1 MDIGGPKFLFIL
13 LGRVFL
19 LCKTMILGGLGGVRE
34 YWLLNVRFFVIHK
47 VKQTKNCSFYKNE
60 KIANFQT
67 KVDFNDLR
75 WINGSLWY
83 IFQQNLIF
91 WQFFTTWITVHL
103 SQVSQSVFIEKS
115 DLRLTWNHNYAG
127 EVQALGNMTINRI
140 ADLKRVAGIRY
151 LHIIFTF

>member
-1 MDIGGPKFLFIL
+1 MINQAILIPYLTILFSDQSAFAQVDIGGPKFLFIL

-75 WINGSLWY
+75 WINGSL
-83 IFQQNLIF
+83 
-91 WQFFTTWITVHL
+91 
-103 SQVSQSVFIEKS
+103 
-115 DLRLTWNHNYAG
+115 
-127 EVQALGNMTINRI
+127 
-140 ADLKRVAGIRY
+140 
-151 LHIIFTF
+151 

>member
-1 MDIGGPKFLFIL
+1 MNIVVSCHFVNL
-13 LGRVFL
+13 L
-19 LCKTMILGGLGGVRE
+19 
-34 YWLLNVRFFVIHK
+34 
-47 VKQTKNCSFYKNE
+47 SFAISSHNSDYC
-60 KIANFQT
+60 
-67 KVDFNDLR
+67 L
-75 WINGSLWY
+75 SLT
-83 IFQQNLIF
+83 QDSN
-91 WQFFTTWITVHL
+91 L